1 MKPQRVALVHD
12 WLTGRRGGEKVLEV
26 LSEIF
31 PQAPIFT
38 LFHFP
43 SSQVEPLEE
52 KQIITSFLQRCPGL
66 KKHYRW
72 YLPLFPLAI
81 ELFNL
86 QDFDLVISTSHCVAK
101 GVIPRPDALHVS
113 YIHSPVR
120 YAWNQY
126 FAYFDPKS
134 LKFLAKLII
143 PFIIHYLRLW
153 DVTSSQRV
161 DYFIANSQAV
171 ADRIEKYY
179 RREAEVIH
187 PPVDVDFF
195 RPKKGSPSL
204 ENYYLIVSALVP
216 YKRLDLA
223 IEAANQLKFSLR
235 IVGWGPEEKKLRK
248 LARENVEFLGAVND
262 DELLNLYQNAQALI
276 VPGEEDFGINILE
289 AQACGT
295 PVIAFARGGA
305 VETVRPGETGVLFH
319 QLTVD
324 SLREALDNF
333 KDITFNK
340 STLREH
346 AERFSRLAFRDKMER
361 YLRQKWEQ
369 FQSKRKKEK
378 NYD

>member
-1 MKPQRVALVHD
+1 MMPQRVALVHD

-26 LSEIF
+26 LAEIF

-43 SSQVEPLEE
+43 ASQAELLEE
-52 KQIITSFLQRCPGL
+52 KKIITSFLQHWPGL

-126 FAYFDPKS
+126 FAYFDSKNLS
-134 LKFLAKLII
+134 FLAKLVI
-143 PFIIHYLRLW
+143 PLVIHYLRLW
-153 DVTSSQRV
+153 DVTSSPRV
-161 DYFIANSQAV
+161 DCFIANSQAV
-171 ADRIEKYY
+171 AARIEKYY
-179 RREAEVIH
+179 RREAKVIH

-195 RPKKGSPSL
+195 QPKE
-204 ENYYLIVSALVP
+204 ENSFPEKYYLIVSALVP

-223 IEAANQLKFSLR
+223 IKAANQLNLPLK
-235 IVGWGPEEKKLRK
+235 IVGWGPEKKKLRK
-248 LARENVEFLGAVND
+248 LAGEKVEFLGAVPD
-262 DELLNLYQNAQALI
+262 DQLLKLYQNAQALI

-305 VETVRPGETGVLFH
+305 VETVRPGETGVLFYH
-319 QLTVD
+319 LTVE

-340 STLREH
+340 SILRQH
-346 AERFSRLAFRDKMER
+346 AERFSRRIFREKIEGF
-361 YLRQKWEQ
+361 LEKKWDQ
-369 FQSKRKKEK
+369 FQSKRKKI
-378 NYD
+378 